1 MAAFPVSKRA
11 EPGAGDYAAVIGV
24 GCAWPCLPT
33 RAGHATIAPIR
44 SSLRASVDAA
54 NGNIDASFT
63 LDDGVL
69 ARQRAA
75 AVRRLLTVQIPALRA
90 AGFVIL
96 CVIVWLQHAGDAA
109 TLGLIG
115 VNLGFA
121 LLAWPALIWAH
132 RAGLGERV
140 SLALFHADVAVWLC
154 NLYVLERGNM
164 FFAFFLLVRVVD
176 QVGVGFRRA
185 AYFALVVTAAYAL
198 YAVGIGWYDPPRALR
213 DERAAIAVVMGLMGL
228 YLALT
233 GQVTERLRNRAREA
247 VHTARTL
254 VDSLAQKAG
263 ALQQQAQE
271 LAAARNQA
279 EQANEAKSQFL
290 AVTSHEIRTPMN
302 GILGTTELLMGTPLS
317 AEQQRYVR
325 TAHGSATA
333 LLALIDDVLDLS
345 RIDAGRLTLTERAID
360 LRALAH
366 EAVEL
371 VAVTAR
377 DKPIALRCEVA
388 AALPAQVLADPL
400 RLRQLMLNLLHNAV
414 KFTDGG
420 RVSLQ
425 VDVLERQGPSLRVR
439 LRVRDTGIG
448 IASHQL
454 DSIFDAFTQVDG
466 SSTRRHG
473 GSGLGLAIVRQITD
487 LMGGSVQV
495 ASRPGEGS
503 TFSVELPL
511 HAAPA
516 AEAEA
521 RSAPALL
528 AAGADQRPLRVLV
541 AEDDRINQMVVEA
554 MLERLGCEVHVTG
567 DGRAA
572 CAAAAAQAFDIVFM
586 DCHMPVMD
594 GYDAT
599 RAMRLA
605 EQPHG
610 ARTPIVALTADSLAS
625 DRERCMSA
633 GMDDFLTKP
642 VGSAQLSATIERWT
656 GRHTEAITR
665 W

>member
-1 MAAFPVSKRA
+1 MPNAPPSRPSDPPVK
-11 EPGAGDYAAVIGV
+11 G
-24 GCAWPCLPT
+24 
-33 RAGHATIAPIR
+33 
-44 SSLRASVDAA
+44 SVETA
-54 NGNIDASFT
+54 NSNIDATFT
-63 LDDGVL
+63 LDDDAL

-96 CVIVWLQHAGDAA
+96 CLIVWLQSAGDAA
-109 TLGLIG
+109 RLGLIG
-115 VNLGFA
+115 LDLGFA
-121 LLAWPALIWAH
+121 LLAWLALIRAH
-132 RAGLGERV
+132 RAGIGEQV

-185 AYFALVVTAAYAL
+185 AHFAIVVTFAYAL
-198 YAVGIGWYDPPRALR
+198 YSVWIGWLEPPRALA
-213 DERAAIAVVMGLMGL
+213 DERAVIVVVMGLMGL

-233 GQVTERLRNRAREA
+233 GLVTERLRNRTREA
-247 VHTARTL
+247 VRTARTL
-254 VDSLAQKAG
+254 VESLAQKAG

-271 LAAARNQA
+271 LAAARNSA
-279 EQANEAKSQFL
+279 EQANQAKSQFL
-290 AVTSHEIRTPMN
+290 AVISHEIRTPMN
-302 GILGTTELLMGTPLS
+302 GILGTTELLMGTPLNL
-317 AEQQRYVR
+317 EQQRYVR

-345 RIDAGRLTLTERAID
+345 RIEAGRLTLTERSID

-366 EAVEL
+366 EALEL

-377 DKPIALRCEVA
+377 DKPIALRCEVSP
-388 AALPAQVLADPL
+388 ALPARVLADPL

-414 KFTDGG
+414 KFTDSG
-420 RVSLQ
+420 RISLQ
-425 VDVLERQGPSLRVR
+425 LNLIERQAQVLRVQ

-473 GSGLGLAIVRQITD
+473 GSGLGLAIVKQITD

-495 ASRPGEGS
+495 ASQPGEGS

-511 HAAPA
+511 HEALA
-516 AEAEA
+516 AEALPPP
-521 RSAPALL
+521 APQ
-528 AAGADQRPLRVLV
+528 AADADTRPLRVLV
-541 AEDDRINQMVVEA
+541 ADDDRTNQMVVEA

-572 CAAAAAQAFDIVFM
+572 CEAEAAQTFDIVFM

-599 RAMRLA
+599 RAIRRD
-605 EQPHG
+605 EQLRGQH
-610 ARTPIVALTADSLAS
+610 TPIVALTADSLAS

-642 VGSAQLSATIERWT
+642 VSSAQLSATIERWT